1 MSGEPLREPA
11 VADWW
16 QGCAMGLSVGVDV
29 GGTKIA
35 AGVVDEAGVIL
46 DQVRVP
52 TPADDPAKLRATI
65 AELAGELAGRH
76 DVKAVGIGAAG
87 FVNAERTALF
97 FSAHV
102 SWGTEPVTDI
112 LQDSLGLP
120 VTVENDG
127 NAAAWAEYVY
137 GAGQGVPD
145 QLMVALGTGVGGG
158 LILRGEIYRGGHGVA
173 GEIGHLGLVPH
184 GRPCECGRNG
194 CLEEYASGSS
204 LQRMAQE
211 AAADGSAP
219 VLLAAADGDPTAV
232 TGAQVTEL
240 AEAGEPEAL
249 ELFDKLAAPLGIG
262 ISSLVSILDPSVVI
276 LGGGVSDAGEL
287 LLGPTR
293 AAVEREL
300 SGRGR
305 RPSPEV
311 RLAAL
316 GNDAGLIGAAD
327 LARLAT
333 S

>member
-1 MSGEPLREPA
+1 M
-11 VADWW
+11 
-16 QGCAMGLSVGVDV
+16 
-29 GGTKIA
+29 
-35 AGVVDEAGVIL
+35 
-46 DQVRVP
+46 
-52 TPADDPAKLRATI
+52 
-65 AELAGELAGRH
+65 
-76 DVKAVGIGAAG
+76 
-87 FVNAERTALF
+87 
-97 FSAHV
+97 
-102 SWGTEPVTDI
+102 
-112 LQDSLGLP
+112 P

-158 LILRGEIYRGGHGVA
+158 LILGGEIYRGGHGVA
-173 GEIGHLGLVPH
+173 GEIGHIGLVPH
-184 GRPCECGRNG
+184 GRLCECGRQG
-194 CLEEYASGSS
+194 CFEEYASGSS
-204 LQRMAQE
+204 LQRMARE

-219 VLLAAADGDPTAV
+219 ALLAAAGGDPTAV

-240 AEAGEPEAL
+240 AGAGEPEAL
-249 ELFDKLAAPLGIG
+249 ALFDRLAEHLGIG
-262 ISSLVSILDPSVVI
+262 ISTLVSILDPTLVI

-293 AAVEREL
+293 AALEREL

-305 RPSPEV
+305 RPPPDL

-327 LARLAT
+327 LARRAA

>member
-1 MSGEPLREPA
+1 
-11 VADWW
+11 
-16 QGCAMGLSVGVDV
+16 MGLAVGVDV

-35 AGVVDEAGVIL
+35 AGVVDESGVII
-46 DQVRVP
+46 DQTRVP
-52 TPADDPAKLRATI
+52 TPADDPKELRAKI

-76 DVKAVGIGAAG
+76 DVVAVGVGAAG
-87 FVNAERTALF
+87 FVNAERTALY

-102 SWGTEPVTDI
+102 GWGTEPVTDI
-112 LQDSLGLP
+112 LQDSLGMP
-120 VTVENDG
+120 VTLENDG

-145 QLMVALGTGVGGG
+145 QLMVAIGTGIGGG
-158 LILRGEIYRGGHGVA
+158 LLLGGEIYRGGHGVA
-173 GEIGHLGLVPH
+173 GEIGHLGLVPQ
-184 GRPCECGRNG
+184 GRLCECGRHG
-194 CLEEYASGSS
+194 CFEEYASGSS
-204 LQRMAQE
+204 LQRMARE

-219 VLLAAADGDPTAV
+219 ALLAAAGGDPTAV

-240 AEAGEPEAL
+240 AEAGEAEAI
-249 ELFDKLAAPLGIG
+249 ELFDKLAEPLGIG
-262 ISSLVSILDPSVVI
+262 ISTLVSILDPTVVV
-276 LGGGVSDAGEL
+276 LGGGVSEAGEL

-305 RPSPEV
+305 RPSPEL

-327 LARLAT
+327 LARRAT